1 MPIGLEHRRIYRR
14 RVRPPHLLL
23 TRSVYDPSLWDV
35 ESNRRRLQLTAAV
48 TVPSIVASGMTFSAG
63 GFEIIGDATVAVTVA
78 GAMVEGRTLAG
89 AVSVPITVAA
99 TMAWNQHP
107 QIAGAVTITTV
118 VASGMVAAE
127 GGNSYQIAGYLQV
140 PVTIRCSKKLRKYPV
155 KRIVPVRFLH
165 LSRISKNARNTL
177 IRRFP
182 GL

>member
-1 MPIGLEHRRIYRR
+1 MFEIKVASGMVEG
-14 RVRPPHLLL
+14 RVLVG
-23 TRSVYDPSLWDV
+23 S
-35 ESNRRRLQLTAAV
+35 V